1 MTTDLTVLSRGER
14 QDLTRKIVIE
24 HARFKQA
31 IHGIAR
37 FHKPV
42 VGGLPDRGSLGVLIG
57 DSRTGKTFAAK
68 RYLKKNPAS
77 VGDNGMIFPVVR
89 ADMPAEGG
97 ACAILLAIADSIGIT
112 LTARASNGAIFKAIE
127 RGFKAHKVEL
137 LILDEAELFIKT
149 DKRGLLTYVRD
160 LLRKLVDI
168 GTFNVLCVGLEETYD
183 VVAGDA
189 RLVGR
194 GMLPYTRILPYE
206 WESADDKTEFRKLCH
221 AFDEKL
227 PFNSRSGLA
236 SVEMAS
242 CLHWV
247 SEGNIGLLHDMVYFA
262 ACEAI
267 NDGAELVEARHFE
280 AAYEVRMPYGN
291 GYNPFRDG
299 RENAPKVRSGQAVT
313 PMSAAMPSNLFLKTG
328 GQTNAFAA
336 H

>member
-1 MTTDLTVLSRGER
+1 MTTDLTALSRGER

-31 IHGIAR
+31 IEGIAR

-42 VGGLPDRGSLGVLIG
+42 IGGLPDHGSLGVLIG

-68 RYLKKNPAS
+68 RYLKRNPS
-77 VGDNGMIFPVVR
+77 TVGDSGMIFPVVR

-97 ACAILLAIADSIGIT
+97 ACAILLAIADAIGVT

-168 GTFNVLCVGLEETYD
+168 GTFNVLCVGLQETYD
-183 VVAGDA
+183 VVAGDP

-236 SVEMAS
+236 SVEMAA

-247 SEGNIGLLHDMVYFA
+247 SEGNIGILHDMIYYA
-262 ACEAI
+262 ACMAI
-267 NDGAELVEARHFE
+267 NDDADLIEAKHLE
-280 AAYEVRMPYGN
+280 TAYEIRMPYGN

-299 RENAPKVRSGQAVT
+299 RANAPKVRQDKAT
-313 PMSAAMPSNLFLKTG
+313 PGTTAMPSNLFLKAG
-328 GQTNAFAA
+328 GQSNVFTA

>member
-1 MTTDLTVLSRGER
+1 MTIDPSNLTRGER

-24 HARFKQA
+24 HARFKHA
-31 IHGIAR
+31 IDGIAR

-68 RYLKKNPAS
+68 RYLKTNPAS
-77 VGDNGMIFPVVR
+77 VGDSGMIFPVVR

-97 ACAILLAIADSIGIT
+97 ACAILLAIADAIGVT

-127 RGFKAHKVEL
+127 RGFRTHEVEL
-137 LILDEAELFIKT
+137 LILDEAELFIKS

-168 GTFNVLCVGLEETYD
+168 GTFNVLCVGLQETYD

-206 WESADDKTEFRKLCH
+206 WESADDKIEFRKLCH

-247 SEGNIGLLHDMVYFA
+247 SEGNIGILHDMIYFA
-262 ACEAI
+262 ACMAI
-267 NDGAELVEARHFE
+267 NDDTDQVEARHFE
-280 AAYEVRMPYGN
+280 AAYEIRMPYGN

-299 RENAPKVRSGQAVT
+299 RANAPKIENDKAKAT
-313 PMSAAMPSNLFLKTG
+313 SAALPSNLFMKTG
-328 GQTNAFAA
+328 GQTHAFAA